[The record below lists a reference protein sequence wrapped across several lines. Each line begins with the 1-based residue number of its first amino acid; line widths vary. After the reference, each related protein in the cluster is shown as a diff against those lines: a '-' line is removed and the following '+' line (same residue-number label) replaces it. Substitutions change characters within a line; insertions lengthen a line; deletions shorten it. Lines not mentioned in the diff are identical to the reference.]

1 MIKLNKTHQKLTL
14 SVLFLVAL
22 ISNKSEAQIT
32 TITPNPNDTRVITT
46 GVPFLL
52 IATDARAAGMGDMGV
67 ATSVDAYSQQWNPS
81 KYAFSEAKS
90 GFAIGYTPY
99 LSKLVNDIFIGN
111 FTYFNRLNE
120 RSAFAASFRYFGL
133 GEIELRE
140 TEISEPLIV
149 KPNELTFD
157 VSYSLRLS
165 DQFSMGVA
173 LRYLRS
179 DLKIQTFDPDAKAA
193 GSYGVDISGYYQ
205 SEEEA
210 YSDFNGRWRG
220 GFAIQNLGPK
230 IKYDEGGTENFL
242 PTNLRLGGGFDFIF
256 DQYNR
261 INVTAEVTKL
271 LVPTPPIIGDEYN
284 YFDNNS
290 DNTFNEDDGDFLY
303 NDVNNDGMFGVGD
316 YTDINDNG
324 VYDDGDTKL
333 DANPIRNDVII
344 QGQSQDVNFM
354 SGVFQSFND
363 APGGLSEELDEFTW
377 ALGAEYVYQDSFAL
391 RAGYFNENEFKGARK
406 FFSLGAGFKYTTID
420 IDLSYLF
427 SASKV
432 QSPLENTLRFSL
444 SFNIGDGEYTEY

>member
-1 MIKLNKTHQKLTL
+1 MTKFKKTHKTL
-14 SVLFLVAL
+14 GLVLLCFMSL
-22 ISNKSEAQIT
+22 ISNKTEAQT
-32 TITPNPNDTRVITT
+32 TIIANEDTRVITT

-52 IATDARAAGMGDMGV
+52 IASDARAAGMGDMGV
-67 ATSVDAYSQQWNPS
+67 ATSVDTYSQQWNPS

-90 GFAIGYTPY
+90 GFGISYTPY
-99 LSKLVNDIFIGN
+99 LSKLVNDIFLGN
-111 FTYFNRLNE
+111 VTYFNRLNE
-120 RSAFAASFRYFGL
+120 RSAFAVSFKYFSL

-140 TEISEPLIV
+140 NEFAEALIE

-179 DLKIQTFDPDAKAA
+179 DLKIGAIDPSTYAA
-193 GSYGVDISGYYQ
+193 SSYGVDISGYYQ

-230 IKYDEGGTENFL
+230 IKYDDGGRENFL

-271 LVPTPPIIGDEYN
+271 LVPTPPVYGTEYN
-284 YFDNNS
+284 Y
-290 DNTFNEDDGDFLY
+290 
-303 NDVNNDGMFGVGD
+303 
-316 YTDINDNG
+316 TDTNGNG
-324 VYDDGDTKL
+324 VYDGSEIDGDLTI
-333 DANPIRNDVII
+333 ANSYVII
-344 QGQSQDVNFM
+344 EGQDPNVPFM

-363 APGGLSEELDEFTW
+363 APGGFSEELDEFTW
-377 ALGAEYVYQDSFAL
+377 ALGAEYLYQDSFAL

-444 SFNIGDGEYTEY
+444 SFNIGDGEYSEY